1 MDPLTKSNLPK
12 QRFPVNK
19 RKNISKQIKPKQY
32 NQDMSPQPKVI
43 VVGASGYIGKAALQA
58 LASRHAG
65 RLAAYAGVRDTSKFD
80 AAIDGIKV
88 VQANMGDKKALAQ
101 ALRGYDRV
109 FLVVPGHERRTELA
123 LNGIEAAKAAGIKF
137 LLVLSVP
144 TSGEKT
150 IFGKQFE
157 PIEKQTKESGID
169 YAIIRLP
176 LFIDNNYANV
186 GSIKGQATFYD
197 PRDPTKLH
205 TPVAVADAGKA
216 AADILANPTA
226 HVGKTYK
233 LAMPAFSLNDL
244 AAAFS
249 KSLGKE
255 IKHTKVSYE
264 AAKEAFIGMGFP
276 EWQTDGIMEIFHD
289 IDNDS
294 PLTNQADT
302 GDIERI
308 TGEKAMTVDEWVEQ
322 NAAAFQ

>member
-1 MDPLTKSNLPK
+1 
-12 QRFPVNK
+12 
-19 RKNISKQIKPKQY
+19 
-32 NQDMSPQPKVI
+32 MSPQPKVI
-43 VVGASGYIGKAALQA
+43 VVGASGSIGKAALSA
-58 LASRHAG
+58 LASRHSG
-65 RLAAYAGVRDTSKFD
+65 KVSPYAGVRDTSKFE
-80 AAIDGIKV
+80 AAMNGIQV
-88 VQANMGDKKALAQ
+88 VHADMGDKKALAQ
-101 ALRGYDRV
+101 TLKGYDRA

-123 LNGIEAAKAAGIKF
+123 LNGIEAAKSAGVKF

-144 TSGEKT
+144 ALGDKA
-150 IFGKQFE
+150 IFGRQFE
-157 PIEKQTKESGID
+157 PIERQTKESGID

-197 PRDPTKLH
+197 PRDSTKLH

-226 HVGKTYK
+226 HVGKIYK

-249 KSLGKE
+249 KTLGRE
-255 IKHTKVSYE
+255 ITHTRVSYE

-276 EWQTDGIMEIFHD
+276 EWQTDGIMEIFRD

-308 TGEKAMTVDEWVEQ
+308 TGEKAMTVEEWVEQ
-322 NAAAFQ
+322 NAAAFKWNTEIQSSFINLVQDSRNSLLDLGCCRNDGL